1 MFRAL
6 LFLNA
11 SNEIDIPFMLNW
23 NSQLLVNSPS
33 PNRMMLRLMILYA
46 ILSLPVFWRLKE
58 RKDRVIETPM
68 IQINLE

>member
-11 SNEIDIPFMLNW
+11 SNEIDIPFMFHW
-23 NSQLLVNSPS
+23 NSQLLVNRPS
-33 PNRMMLRLMILYA
+33 PNSMMLRLMILYA
-46 ILSLPVFWRLKE
+46 ILSLLVFWRLKE
-58 RKDRVIETPM
+58 RKDKVIETPM